1 MSVTI
6 TKGSD
11 PVGKRFIVSN
21 DLFGQNQNQKTL
33 FQIIEVS
40 GAKPGVPQNGPVV
53 VFLKATQRRATGV
66 PMYFNIPLSEMD
78 TAMVPVSKSDVFWE
92 MVSPSGSNQGNAR
105 QIEMPQF
112 KNE

>member
-21 DLFGQNQNQKTL
+21 DLFGQNQNQTTL
-33 FQIIEVS
+33 FQIISVT

-66 PMYFNIPLSEMD
+66 PMYFNIPISEMD

-92 MVSPSGSNQGNAR
+92 YPMPKENRQPNAKDVDLP
-105 QIEMPQF
+105 EF
-112 KNE
+112 NNE

>member
-1 MSVTI
+1 MIATI

-21 DLFGQNQNQKTL
+21 DLFGQNQNQTTL
-33 FQIIEVS
+33 FQIISVT
-40 GAKPGVPQNGPVV
+40 GAKPGVPQNGPVG

-66 PMYFNIPLSEMD
+66 PMYFNIPISEMD

-92 MVSPSGSNQGNAR
+92 YPKLTGSVEPSADDDLPEFN
-105 QIEMPQF
+105 
-112 KNE
+112 NE